1 MITNVEKELLLKLL
15 MEKATKIDSVN
26 LSLVQTTRTKK
37 RGAGTG
43 RRPKGVRVW
52 TQEEH
57 NYLKAALAAGK
68 TEKEMATILDRT
80 VKAINSRIYGMRT
93 GRCAS

>member
-15 MEKATKIDSVN
+15 MEKATKVDSVN
-26 LSLVQTTRTKK
+26 LSLVQTATPRK
-37 RGAGTG
+37 RGSGTG

-52 TQEEH
+52 TQEET

-68 TEKEMATILDRT
+68 SEREIAKVLDRT
-80 VKAINSRIYGMRT
+80 YKSVNSRLYLLRK
-93 GRCAS
+93 GRIA

>member
-26 LSLVQTTRTKK
+26 LALVQTPKTRQ
-37 RGAGTG
+37 RGSGTG

-52 TQEEH
+52 TQEET
-57 NYLKAALAAGK
+57 NYLKAAIVANK
-68 TEKEMATILDRT
+68 TEREIALVLDRT
-80 VKAINSRIYGMRT
+80 VKSVNTRLYLIRK
-93 GRCAS
+93 GRVA